1 MSTRAARIVAALQP
15 GCEEM
20 KREWGNEEEMERKWW
35 NGEEMEIE
43 WGNWVR
49 FTLHISSFSLHFLS
63 VSSSFPHSLFISS
76 QPGCKAATIRAA
88 LGSGAAKNTFPATRL
103 VGRTSNMISSFRKES
118 PHFFSI
124 QLKQSKDLNYQIAC
138 NSIDSMAKSWLD
150 LLGFILHMNAKFISV
165 LRVRDAFI
173 YVLAEFVR

>member
-1 MSTRAARIVAALQP
+1 MVREGGNGERMRKWRKR
-15 GCEEM
+15 EELE
-20 KREWGNEEEMERKWW
+20 REWGNV
-35 NGEEMEIE
+35 GSQSPSI
-43 WGNWVR
+43 
-49 FTLHISSFSLHFLS
+49 FSSFPHSFS
-63 VSSSFPHSLFISS
+63 ISSSFPHSLFISS